1 MTQDDRD
8 ALASLVER
16 WRDSKVMTESL
27 LAANL
32 TAILSLQPEDA
43 VYLRQE
49 ARKNPMQAGDLLCAA
64 DLIHRIG
71 PIHP

>member
-1 MTQDDRD
+1 MTQDDRL
-8 ALASLVER
+8 ALARVVER

-43 VYLRQE
+43 IYLRQE
-49 ARKNPMQAGDLLCAA
+49 ARRRPIEAADLLCAA
-64 DLIHRIG
+64 DIIHRIG
-71 PIHP
+71 PVPV